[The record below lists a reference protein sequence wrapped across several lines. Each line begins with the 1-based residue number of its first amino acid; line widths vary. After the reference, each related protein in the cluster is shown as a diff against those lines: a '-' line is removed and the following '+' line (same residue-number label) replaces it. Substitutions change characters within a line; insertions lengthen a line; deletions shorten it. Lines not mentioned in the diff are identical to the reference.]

1 MDNVTAEYS
10 ENPDGTIQVK
20 NKGYDYLKKVWNES
34 IGEAKFVKIP
44 KPG

>member
-20 NKGYDYLKKVWNES
+20 NKGYDYLKKIWNES
-34 IGEAKFVKIP
+34 IG
-44 KPG
+44 G